1 MTNSSKRF
9 VVIGTL
15 GSFCAIIVRVI
26 QVLFITEGDT
36 GFFKKGYHGL
46 GLAVSLFV
54 FFIILAAAMYACFI
68 PKRKI
73 VPHKTTFYLAIS
85 EFLMAAAIVYEAIF
99 SQIGS
104 NVPAWQILLQMI
116 FGLLSAGTFVLDG
129 LSFFTEKKVSP
140 TLSISHILFWLVR
153 VIIVFSSYITV
164 SVVSENV
171 FELTALCVSLVF
183 FLNISKFQNSVGKL
197 NLRSLTCLGITAFIS
212 CIVYSVPQII
222 ALIVSGQ
229 PYFTFRGVSF
239 ITDAVLALYIVCFY
253 FATILPE
260 KEDEP
265 LPQQVEEAVQETEDN
280 TDFGDYSDIGEF
292 VFADNEEAPE
302 ENN

>member
-9 VVIGTL
+9 VVIGIL
-15 GSFCAIIVRVI
+15 GAFCAIIVRVI

-36 GFFKKGYHGL
+36 GFFKKGYHSI
-46 GLAVSLFV
+46 GLAASLFV
-54 FFIILAAAMYACFI
+54 LFIILTAAIYACFI

-73 VPHKTTFYLAIS
+73 MPHKTTFYLAIS
-85 EFLMAAAIVYEAIF
+85 EFLLAAAIVYEAIF
-99 SQIGS
+99 SQIGR
-104 NVPAWQILLQMI
+104 NVPSWQIFLQMV

-140 TLSISHILFWLVR
+140 TLSICHILFWLVR

-164 SVVSENV
+164 SVVNENV

-183 FLNISKFQNSVGKL
+183 FLNISKFQNAVGKV
-197 NLRSLTCLGITAFIS
+197 NLRSLTCLGSTAFIA
-212 CIVYSVPQII
+212 CIVCSVPQII

-229 PYFTFRGVSF
+229 PYFTFRGVNF
-239 ITDAVLALYIVCFY
+239 IIDAVLALYIVCYY
-253 FATILPE
+253 FTTILPE

-265 LPQQVEEAVQETEDN
+265 LLEQEEETVEATEDN
-280 TDFGDYSDIGEF
+280 ADFGDYSDIGEF

-302 ENN
+302 END